1 VVLFNN
7 RTKDTLVQAGQRKEL
22 FDSIDS
28 IMIDHQGRP
37 FSEQIHHNINHNIKK
52 NIFHPST
59 DRAAAIGRCRWLA
72 RVA

>member
-1 VVLFNN
+1 
-7 RTKDTLVQAGQRKEL
+7 
-22 FDSIDS
+22 
-28 IMIDHQGRP
+28 MIDHQGRP